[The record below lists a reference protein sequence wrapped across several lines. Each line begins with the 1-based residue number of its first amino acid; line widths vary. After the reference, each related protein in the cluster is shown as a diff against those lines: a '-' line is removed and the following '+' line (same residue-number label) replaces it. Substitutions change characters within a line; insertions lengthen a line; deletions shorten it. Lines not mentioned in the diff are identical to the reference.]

1 MHRDPESND
10 ESRGFSESLPY
21 DPDREDAENQ
31 RTFRHWM
38 DVNEQS
44 LRVFLLIA
52 AYASLML
59 YLVSL
64 VLLGGPSVLTKIFSG
79 IIVGSLFVV
88 YLLFRF
94 SLPVD
99 QEGRTIWRIY
109 RSSKKERRKKRIA
122 VILWSF
128 IAFGFLLA
136 LIWSR
141 LGHPR

>member
-1 MHRDPESND
+1 MPRDPKSSD
-10 ESRGFSESLPY
+10 ESRRYSESLPY
-21 DPDREDAENQ
+21 DPDREDSEHQ
-31 RTFRHWM
+31 HTFRHWM
-38 DVNEQS
+38 DVNEQW

-94 SLPVD
+94 SQPVD
-99 QEGRTIWRIY
+99 KEGRTIWRIY
-109 RSSKKERRKKRIA
+109 RSSKKERREKRIA
-122 VILWSF
+122 AMLWSV
-128 IAFGFLLA
+128 IALAFLLA

-141 LGHPR
+141 LRHPR